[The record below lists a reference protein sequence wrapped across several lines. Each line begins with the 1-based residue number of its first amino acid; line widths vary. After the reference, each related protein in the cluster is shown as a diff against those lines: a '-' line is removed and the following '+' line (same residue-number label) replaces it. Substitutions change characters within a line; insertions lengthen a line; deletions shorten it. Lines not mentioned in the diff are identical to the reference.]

1 MLCGLPE
8 LPGQELGGCRE
19 ACESAEHATQ
29 GEALLQAHERLQHL
43 GLSLLDMP
51 DDIVTLG
58 TSIMMDVVPE
68 FSLYTASDFLQQ
80 FNVEFS
86 KMGFKAN
93 GRLLNEHGVEE
104 YFLIFRTSGPRKL
117 VLKSRMNTTL
127 CEKLMREH
135 IRDGQPRELFNWAR
149 ADVMEK
155 LPPALKR
162 KHRLLTVDSLS
173 EKVEQYFRK
182 LKKGEEVKQ
191 KDRDSESN
199 SEGDSESDDKA
210 PRGLQMPS
218 AFGAGPLCIMD
229 PSHSAAPHH
238 LPARGNRLIDAG
250 PKDRIL
256 AIRDCQFPSQAPS
269 HPSLSLG
276 FRGLPHIACHAQD
289 RRSRP
294 RRPDD
299 NHLVAAGLRMVVL
312 PARGG
317 KWRRRP
323 QKLRRP

>member
-1 MLCGLPE
+1 M
-8 LPGQELGGCRE
+8 
-19 ACESAEHATQ
+19 
-29 GEALLQAHERLQHL
+29 
-43 GLSLLDMP
+43 
-51 DDIVTLG
+51 V
-58 TSIMMDVVPE
+58 
-68 FSLYTASDFLQQ
+68 
-80 FNVEFS
+80 
-86 KMGFKAN
+86 
-93 GRLLNEHGVEE
+93 
-104 YFLIFRTSGPRKL
+104 
-117 VLKSRMNTTL
+117 
-127 CEKLMREH
+127 
-135 IRDGQPRELFNWAR
+135 
-149 ADVMEK
+149 EK

-199 SEGDSESDDKA
+199 SEGDSESNDKA

-218 AFGAGPLCIMD
+218 AFGAGPLCIME
-229 PSHSAAPHH
+229 PSHSAAPHL
-238 LPARGNRLIDAG
+238 LPPWGNLLVDAG

-256 AIRDCQFPSQAPS
+256 AIRDCQFPSQPCTISPLPVPWAQGPCA
-269 HPSLSLG
+269 
-276 FRGLPHIACHAQD
+276 PHIACHAQD
-289 RRSRP
+289 RRSKS

-299 NHLVAAGLRMVVL
+299 NDLVAAGLRMVVL